1 MWIKLVIIALI
12 LTIAFF
18 IVFNLVRS
26 QPPQE
31 EAETSEKIEE
41 NVVEVPE
48 DPPVIITDGVL
59 RGWEKGLLSWTL
71 EADEMRLNK
80 QSSRATCPNGVEL
93 VVFDEKG
100 EIKSTLKGNKGFIN
114 LDNKDFQLVDTV
126 EVLSTNGNRIES
138 LGIIYRDN
146 NKTIEG
152 FALSKIFFDE
162 NYIECQKF
170 ISDLDFEIPVFEIV
184 QKGKFVIGEKTVSQ

>member
-1 MWIKLVIIALI
+1 MWIKLVVIVLI

-31 EAETSEKIEE
+31 EEETSEKIEE
-41 NVVEVPE
+41 NVEVPE
-48 DPPVIITDGVL
+48 DPPIIITGGVL

-80 QSSRATCPNGVEL
+80 QSSRATCPNGLEL

-100 EIKSTLKGNKGFIN
+100 EVKSTLKGNKGFIN

-138 LGIIYRDN
+138 FGIIYRDN
-146 NKTIEG
+146 SKTIEG
-152 FALSKIFFDE
+152 FALSKIFFDD
-162 NYIECQKF
+162 NYIECQNF
-170 ISDLDFEIPVFEIV
+170 ISDLDFENPVFEIV
-184 QKGKFVIGEKTVSQ
+184 QNGKFVIGEKSANQ

>member
-1 MWIKLVIIALI
+1 MWIKLVVIALI

-31 EAETSEKIEE
+31 EEETSEKIEE
-41 NVVEVPE
+41 NVEVPE
-48 DPPVIITDGVL
+48 DPPIIITGGVL

-80 QSSRATCPNGVEL
+80 QSSRATCPNGLEL

-100 EIKSTLKGNKGFIN
+100 EVKSTLKGNKGFIN

-138 LGIIYRDN
+138 FGIIYRDKS
-146 NKTIEG
+146 KTIEG

-170 ISDLDFEIPVFEIV
+170 ISDLDFENPIFEIV
-184 QKGKFVIGEKTVSQ
+184 QKGKFIIGEKTVNQ

>member
-1 MWIKLVIIALI
+1 MWIKLVVIVLI
-12 LTIAFF
+12 LTVVFF
-18 IVFNLVRS
+18 IVFNLTRS

-31 EAETSEKIEE
+31 EAETSEKTEE
-41 NVVEVPE
+41 NVEVPE
-48 DPPVIITDGVL
+48 DPPVIITGGVL

-71 EADEMRLNK
+71 EANEMRLNK
-80 QSSRATCPNGVEL
+80 QSSRATCPNGVKL

-100 EIKSTLKGNKGFIN
+100 EVKTTLKSNKGYIN

-138 LGIIYRDN
+138 IGLIYRDN
-146 NKTIEG
+146 SKTIEG

-170 ISDLDFEIPVFEIV
+170 ISDLDFENPVFETV
-184 QKGKFVIGEKTVSQ
+184 QKGKFIIGEKTANP